1 MRRFIKGITV
11 AAASAI
17 FVSGMLAASA
27 RSARAQQS
35 DQNDAQYEGSVGA
48 PGAAAQPDKATK
60 APPINI
66 NGCWSGTL
74 LDVNSAGPGNGY
86 LNFDQVTNKKGQLQ
100 KKLKPMKSS
109 STHNIDILWNDG
121 SCAFGFGA
129 GVATSTG
136 FHEKLNAGGKCKV
149 TVTGNTTDNGNE
161 ITGAH
166 DFRRAFRNIYHDL
179 NQQWR
184 LRPHRQRLP
193 RKLIVPH
200 PPQCG
205 PECQNSECQNKDTR
219 ERRMMRRSFSAQKN
233 NSPHKR
239 YRRSACGDRANPL
252 RPAERRDS
260 LRSLLSS

>member
-17 FVSGMLAASA
+17 FVSGMVAASA

-100 KKLKPMKSS
+100 KKLKPIKSS

-161 ITGAH
+161 ITGAY
-166 DFRRAFRNIYHDL
+166 DFRGC
-179 NQQWR
+179 
-184 LRPHRQRLP
+184 P
-193 RKLIVPH
+193 
-200 PPQCG
+200 
-205 PECQNSECQNKDTR
+205 T
-219 ERRMMRRSFSAQKN
+219 SFGAHSGTFTMTLT
-233 NSPHKR
+233 S
-239 YRRSACGDRANPL
+239 SGACGHIANGCPGN
-252 RPAERRDS
+252 
-260 LRSLLSS
+260 